1 MYHPLRRVFNEYCTM
16 HTFVLVFL
24 FWFLLYSAHLS
35 ESVSV
40 CECDHYDLKV

>member
-1 MYHPLRRVFNEYCTM
+1 M
-16 HTFVLVFL
+16 HIFVLVFFVCL
-24 FWFLLYSAHLS
+24 VLLYSAHLS